1 MRQEEE
7 VQEVQVEGG
16 VMRGDVFIANRK
28 EPGDAQQKATAA
40 AAATHQSGTP
50 LEARVIFR
58 DPKPL
63 ALCTMRTLFLRTEQ
77 L

>member
-1 MRQEEE
+1 VRQEEE

-16 VMRGDVFIANRK
+16 VMRGDVFIAKRK

-40 AAATHQSGTP
+40 AAAAAAHQSGTP
-50 LEARVIFR
+50 LGARVIFR

-63 ALCTMRTLFLRTEQ
+63 ALCTMRTLFLRTE
-77 L
+77 